1 MSKSKISASKILVL
15 VSGSIAAYKACYLVS
30 RLKQAG
36 YEIKIAASKSA
47 LNFVGA
53 TTFEA
58 LSGELV
64 ASDTFETGNALD
76 HIYLMRWA
84 DLIIACPATGNFIN
98 KTANGIADD
107 FLTTLSLAHDFTKP
121 FLIAPAMN
129 TQMYMHPATQNSVA
143 RLKEYGFT
151 ILETASGVLA
161 CAEVGSGKLLDP
173 DLIFDE
179 IEAALGIGQNQAKS
193 PKPMPHFKAPKVLIT
208 SGGCVEA
215 IDDVRA
221 ITNTSSGQTG
231 AQIANHL
238 YELGFEID
246 FISAKNGA
254 RPHPELPINTFTDF
268 KSLEAILDQKLAAI
282 NYDAIIHAA
291 AISDYSV
298 KTIKAGTKQIDTK
311 GSKISSEF
319 DEIEITLTKNP
330 KLINSIKSKNP
341 NAALIGFKLTRENG
355 KPEIEAA
362 IKKQILGA
370 IADLIV
376 HNSFDDIDA
385 IKANHWFNIFD
396 NSAHLVSRIQG
407 TQALAQLISNF
418 ILERFHNASGA

>member
-1 MSKSKISASKILVL
+1 MSKSKILVL

-36 YEIKIAASKSA
+36 YEVKIAASKSA
-47 LNFVGA
+47 LNFVGS

-64 ASDTFETGNALD
+64 ASDTFETGGALD

-107 FLTTLSLAHDFTKP
+107 FLTTLSLAHDFSKP

-129 TQMYMHPATQNSVA
+129 TQMYMHPATQNSVS

-179 IEAALGIGQNQAKS
+179 IESAFGLAQNQAKS
-193 PKPMPHFKAPKVLIT
+193 SKPMPHFKAPKVLIT

-246 FISAKNGA
+246 FVCAKNGA
-254 RPHPELPINTFTDF
+254 RPHPELPISTFTDF
-268 KSLEAILDQKLAAI
+268 KSLEAILNQKLASI

-291 AISDYSV
+291 AISDYGVSH
-298 KTIKAGTKQIDTK
+298 ISAGGQKLENTNA
-311 GSKISSEF
+311 KIASDFE
-319 DEIEITLTKNP
+319 EITITLKRNP

-341 NAALIGFKLTRENG
+341 NAALIGFKLTRESDA
-355 KPEIEAA
+355 ESVHRA
-362 IKKQILGA
+362 IDKQIGQSS
-370 IADLIV
+370 ADLIV
-376 HNSFDDIDA
+376 HNSFDDIA
-385 IKANHWFNIFD
+385 NEKAKHQFNIFD
-396 NSAHLVSRIQG
+396 KDGKMREKLIG
-407 TQALAQLISNF
+407 TNALSGHISNF
-418 ILERFHNASGA
+418 ILERLQNATHA